1 MARKGYVMKVNGET
15 ILSNVEIADN
25 FFTRFKGLM
34 LKKEIGEDFG
44 LVISPCNSIH
54 MFFMKI
60 SLDVLF
66 VDKDNVVIGM
76 CKGIKPWRISK
87 MYKKGSYVVECKTG
101 TIEKNKIKL
110 FDKIEIV

>member
-1 MARKGYVMKVNGET
+1 MARKGYVMKVNGKT
-15 ILSNVEIADN
+15 VLSEVEVADN

-34 LKKEIGEDFG
+34 MKKNIEDNFA

-54 MFFMKI
+54 MFFMRI

-66 VDKDNVVIGM
+66 VDKENVVIGM

-87 MYKKGSYVVECKTG
+87 LHPKASYVVECKEG
-101 TIEKNKIKL
+101 TIDKHNIKK
-110 FDKIEIV
+110 FDKIQIV